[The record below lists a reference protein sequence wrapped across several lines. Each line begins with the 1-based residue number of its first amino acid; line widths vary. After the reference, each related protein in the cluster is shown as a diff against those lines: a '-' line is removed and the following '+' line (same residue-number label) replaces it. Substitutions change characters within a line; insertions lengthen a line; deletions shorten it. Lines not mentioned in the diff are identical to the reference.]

1 MDAETAKAI
10 VRRYFEKLLNERD
23 VSVCDELLAPAYV
36 DHDAPSDTPAGPSS
50 TKAFVTRFLDAYP
63 DLHVQV
69 VDIVAEAN
77 KVAARII
84 WQGTQRHTG
93 APLQQMGIVM
103 LHLNGQGQFMERWSG
118 YTTLT
123 PE

>member
-10 VRRYFEKLLNERD
+10 VRRYFEKLLNECD
-23 VSVCDELLAPAYV
+23 VSVCDELLAPTYV
-36 DHDAPSDTPAGPSS
+36 DHDSPADTPADPES
-50 TKAFVTRFLDAYP
+50 TKAFVTTFLDAHP
-63 DLHVQV
+63 NPHVQV
-69 VDIVAEAN
+69 MDMVAEAN

-93 APLQQMGIVM
+93 APLQQMGIMM
-103 LHLNGQGQFMERWSG
+103 LQLNEQGQFMERWSG